1 MKFWQS
7 LSFTEPEHLLDIVRK
22 AEEVGFEG
30 VFMSDHL
37 WHPAHIASAYPYSPD
52 GKPSFDENIPW
63 PDPFVM
69 IGAFAAVTRRIRFST
84 ATYVLPLRHV
94 LQVAKT
100 VGTAAELSG
109 GRVALGIGVGWMKE
123 EFEALGQDFHT
134 RGRRTDEMMAAL
146 RAIWRGGE
154 VEIAGGH
161 VRVPRGQMKP
171 APAKP
176 IPIFVG
182 GQSPAALRRAGALG
196 DGWIGAGSGPD
207 EVAGHLARIEK
218 ARKEAGREREPF
230 ETIVPL
236 TVPLDA
242 DVVRRME
249 DLGVTGLVSYPLAY
263 QIGPGRPLSEKY
275 AALERWG
282 SEILSKLG

>member
-7 LSFTEPEHLLDIVRK
+7 LSFTEPDQLVDLVRK
-22 AEEVGFEG
+22 ADEVGFDG
-30 VFMSDHL
+30 AFMSDHV
-37 WHPAHIASAYPYSPD
+37 WHPTKIASAYPYSPD

-63 PDPFVM
+63 PDPWVM
-69 IGAFAAVTRRIRFST
+69 IGAFAAVTKRIRFST
-84 ATYVLPLRHV
+84 ATYILPLRNV

-100 VGTAAELSG
+100 VGTAADLSG

-123 EFEALGQDFHT
+123 EFDALGEDFST
-134 RGRRTDEMMAAL
+134 RGRRTDEMIAAL

-154 VEIAGGH
+154 FETSGKH
-161 VRVPRGQMKP
+161 VTVPRGQMKP

-196 DGWIGAGSGPD
+196 DGWIGAGCGPED
-207 EVAGHLARIEK
+207 VAGYMAQIEK

-230 ETIVPL
+230 EAIVPL
-236 TVPLDA
+236 TVPA
-242 DVVRRME
+242 DRDVARRME
-249 DLGVTGLVSYPLAY
+249 DLGVTALVSYPLAF
-263 QIGPGRPLSEKY
+263 QVGPAKPLAEKL
-275 AALERWG
+275 AALDRWG
-282 SEILSKLG
+282 ETIAKLG